1 MSDTSEMKAPVSRS
15 VNPDSCPFIPSSCPV
30 NPDLC
35 SITPVPKPK
44 SGLGNSVL
52 VSDLHSVTQGCIPVS
67 SFIDHVPVNSVS
79 VPSSAS
85 ARYPVPDI
93 PEYLPQEV
101 FYEYNRSIQSSQNN
115 LEKIRRTKS
124 SDAQNSVVD
133 IKKKHKSVTF
143 GPVSYI
149 PDVQPP
155 RQQYIQCKKP
165 LPQPRICYCC
175 EVIWT
180 RLQ

>member
-93 PEYLPQEV
+93 PEYLPQENNSEV
-101 FYEYNRSIQSSQNN
+101 FSAYNRSIQSRKDSQN
-115 LEKIRRTKS
+115 
-124 SDAQNSVVD
+124 
-133 IKKKHKSVTF
+133 
-143 GPVSYI
+143 
-149 PDVQPP
+149 
-155 RQQYIQCKKP
+155 
-165 LPQPRICYCC
+165 
-175 EVIWT
+175 
-180 RLQ
+180 